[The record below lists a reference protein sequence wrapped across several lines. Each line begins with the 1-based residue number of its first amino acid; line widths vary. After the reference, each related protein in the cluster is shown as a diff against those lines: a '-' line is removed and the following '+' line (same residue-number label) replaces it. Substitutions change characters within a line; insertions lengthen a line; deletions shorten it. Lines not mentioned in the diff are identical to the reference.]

1 MRITAALVN
10 LGFGILLA
18 GCGSD
23 KEPILESDSPA
34 VVALKEAGADVKRE
48 PNMSA
53 PDMVGRNIDLSDTSQ
68 DAEVM
73 AHLPDVSGL
82 IALKLSGAEVTDATL
97 AALPELKTVTRL
109 DVSGSKITDAGLQHL
124 ALLPGLATL
133 NLSDTQV
140 TGAGLANLP
149 PRLHSLV
156 LENLAIRDADLEHLK
171 HLKGLS
177 MLVLTGTQVTPG
189 GVREFK
195 AERPFML
202 TVGIKLK

>member
-1 MRITAALVN
+1 MLRLTAAFVS
-10 LGFGILLA
+10 FGALLT

-53 PDMVGRNIDLSDTSQ
+53 PDMVGRNIDLSDTPL

-73 AHLPDVSGL
+73 EHLPNVSGL
-82 IALKLSGAEVTDATL
+82 TALRLTGSEVTDATL

-109 DVSGSKITDAGLQHL
+109 DVSGSNITDAGLQHL
-124 ALLPGLATL
+124 TSLPGLATL
-133 NLSDTQV
+133 NLGDTQV

-149 PRLHSLV
+149 PGLHSLV
-156 LENLAIRDADLEHLK
+156 LENLPVGDADLENLK
-171 HLKGLS
+171 HVKGLS
-177 MLVLTGTQVTPG
+177 MLVLTGTQVTPA
-189 GVREFK
+189 GVKEFK
-195 AERPFML
+195 AGRPFLL